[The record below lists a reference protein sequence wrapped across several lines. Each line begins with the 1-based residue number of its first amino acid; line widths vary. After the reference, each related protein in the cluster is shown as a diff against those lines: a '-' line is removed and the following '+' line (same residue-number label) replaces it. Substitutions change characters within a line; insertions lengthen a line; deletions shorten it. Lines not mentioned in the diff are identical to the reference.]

1 MYQSVWK
8 CRLCG
13 QRFIGLTCYS
23 DEETDNVMLNFT
35 NSSYETLRTMHE
47 CYGGSKGVAD
57 FQGFEKIRD
66 DLR

>member
-13 QRFIGLTCYS
+13 QRFIGFATYTD
-23 DEETDNVMLNFT
+23 DEAEKVMVNFT
-35 NSSYETLRTMHE
+35 NSSLETLRTTHE

-57 FQGFEKIRD
+57 FQGYEKIRE
-66 DLR
+66 